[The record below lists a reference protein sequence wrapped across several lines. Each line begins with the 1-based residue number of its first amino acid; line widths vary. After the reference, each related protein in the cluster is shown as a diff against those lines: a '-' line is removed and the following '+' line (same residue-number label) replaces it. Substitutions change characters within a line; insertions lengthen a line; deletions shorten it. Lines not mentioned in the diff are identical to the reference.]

1 MLKEQTIEES
11 KELLDDSDSED
22 SSLSLDTPKYPKK
35 RVKSYNIK

>member
-22 SSLSLDTPKYPKK
+22 SSLSLDTDRKK
-35 RVKSYNIK
+35 TKK